1 MIKFIA
7 KSEQLQK
14 LVTSLQL
21 TKKFYVSSLLVGE
34 DHIGKRT
41 LASYIMPDAP
51 LVNGEDLQSVL
62 DTLSR
67 HEEIII
73 YNFSQISNFS
83 LLNFD
88 NKRVIAT
95 ARYQPK
101 DPVVDELFGYI
112 YHLDPLRM
120 RPEDAEALAGVFL
133 QKACKT
139 LSIEKEIAITVDHLD
154 LSNNSKSLEKSIYK
168 RILFADIAE
177 EEIEQILYD
186 FFMKYLKGDNDY
198 KKFLPLFER
207 PLLQAGL
214 QKYRSQLKLA
224 GILGINRNTLRKKV
238 NEYGL

>member
-21 TKKFYVSSLLVGE
+21 TKKFYVSSLIVGE

-41 LASYIMPDAP
+41 LASYIMPEAP
-51 LVNGEDLQSVL
+51 VVNGEDLQSVL
-62 DTLSR
+62 DALSR
-67 HEEIII
+67 HEEVIIC
-73 YNFSQISNFS
+73 NFTQISNFS

-120 RPEDAEALAGVFL
+120 RPEDTKALAQIFL

-139 LSIEKEIAITVDHLD
+139 LSIDKEIELNAEHFD

-168 RILFADIAE
+168 RILFSDIGE
-177 EEIEQILYD
+177 EDIEQILYG
-186 FFMKYLKGDNDY
+186 FFIKSLEGDHDY